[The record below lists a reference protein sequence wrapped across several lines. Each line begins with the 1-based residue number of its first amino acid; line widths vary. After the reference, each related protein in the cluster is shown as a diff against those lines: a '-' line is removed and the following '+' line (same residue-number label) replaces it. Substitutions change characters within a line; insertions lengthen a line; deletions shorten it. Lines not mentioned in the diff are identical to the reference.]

1 VSASANL
8 HTPGC
13 ALKVPTGN
21 PFTGAVPQ
29 IRFGVNDTVSD
40 AQRLRGIGAAPG
52 YTLHVFFIT
61 PFANNARVC
70 QGFSIRP
77 VINPGAVSLSP

>member
-1 VSASANL
+1 MQEDWPEAMPYFRMLIARAATMIARVRLAADSRSISI
-8 HTPGC
+8 
-13 ALKVPTGN
+13 
-21 PFTGAVPQ
+21 F
-29 IRFGVNDTVSD
+29 